1 WKCVNKEVRAML
13 NFIDK
18 SAQRAI
24 RMLEKSGYQAGL
36 VGGCVRDMLMG
47 IPPHDFDITTNATPE
62 KMKFVFQKERVIET
76 GIKHGT
82 LTVIIDGT
90 PLEITTFRIDGE
102 YKDSRHPES
111 VTFSRNLKS
120 DLERRD
126 FTVNA
131 LYYDLDEGVV
141 DAFDGENDIKNKV
154 IRAVGDPE
162 KRFCE
167 DALRILRAIRF
178 SSVLGFEIEEKT
190 RQAMLKCKHLLKN
203 ISAERI
209 AVEINKFVLGKNV
222 KNAILQNYEILGELC
237 PEFIKMHGFNQ
248 HNNWHIYDVLEHTAV
263 AVESTP
269 PLMHLRL
276 SMLFHDTGKV
286 HTFFRDEKGIG
297 HFYGHGEKSAEIV
310 REYLNKYKYDNET
323 KEKVYYLV
331 KHHDLYTEED
341 EVLIKKRLNRMGK
354 ERFLELVQIQRAD
367 NLAQNPALTK
377 MEHFDI
383 LEEMARDISLR
394 SCFDLKSLAINGSD
408 LVENGFERGAKI
420 GEILNTL
427 LQEVIENKL
436 KNERNILLSRAQSL
450 KQ

>member
-1 WKCVNKEVRAML
+1 ML